1 MRNSP
6 WATDEEVSEAPEGA
20 DGAGN
25 SDVRSSLCSP
35 PRAPG
40 PRLGEDMEAYVL
52 RPALRGRTVQCR
64 ISRDKRGVDKGMFP
78 FYYLYLEA
86 ADGRKVRSGSLG
98 SKSHLPRASPAPF

>member
-6 WATDEEVSEAPEGA
+6 GAIDEQVFDAVEGS
-20 DGAGN
+20 
-25 SDVRSSLCSP
+25 SDVGRSPRSP

-40 PRLGEDMEAYVL
+40 PRLGKDKEAYVL
-52 RPALRGRTVQCR
+52 RPALRGRTVQCH
-64 ISRDKRGVDKGMFP
+64 ISRDKRGELKDLFP

-98 SKSHLPRASPAPF
+98 SKPHLPGASPAPF